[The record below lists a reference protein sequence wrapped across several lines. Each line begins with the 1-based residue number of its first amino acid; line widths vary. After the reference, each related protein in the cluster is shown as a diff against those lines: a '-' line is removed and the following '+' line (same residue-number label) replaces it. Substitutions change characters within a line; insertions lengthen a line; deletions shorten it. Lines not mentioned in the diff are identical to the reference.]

1 MDNYCH
7 KAIQWRKT
15 GLFNQQ
21 CQNNWI
27 FISKAKDF
35 NSYLTLH
42 IKLNSKWTIDLN
54 IRTKT
59 IRCLEEN
66 TRKNLFDFTSGKDF
80 FRHGNKAQFIKE
92 KNYKLN
98 LIKMKNFSILKDSVK
113 RTNREAT
120 DWHKIFANNI

>member
-7 KAIQWRKT
+7 KAIQWRKA
-15 GLFNQQ
+15 GLFNQW

-66 TRKNLFDFTSGKDF
+66 TRGYFGKSEIGKVPPPPLEKGFRTLEEKEDKITASKFETSVYQKTASS
-80 FRHGNKAQFIKE
+80 K
-92 KNYKLN
+92 
-98 LIKMKNFSILKDSVK
+98 
-113 RTNREAT
+113 
-120 DWHKIFANNI
+120 